1 MGTESNNEFGHWVG
15 NLARRAAAFLCIA
28 RVYERNAQRVERNLQ
43 RAAQASL
50 DGLTPLVAAKLPPPK
65 SLSRPTADSWPTTP

>member
-1 MGTESNNEFGHWVG
+1 MGTEPQNEFGQWVG
-15 NLARRAAAFLCIA
+15 NLARRAVAFLCIA

-50 DGLTPLVAAKLPPPK
+50 ETLGPLAAVKLPPPK
-65 SLSRPTADSWPTTP
+65 SLSRSTARSWPSSQ